1 MKNTEIGFSLN
12 IFRCASEVIEIQ
24 LKNFVFFP
32 STWSI
37 KLLNTSKPKPFFF
50 AISSVTFHTYLDMG
64 KDDGD
69 DYNDGEPSDEDC
81 YE

>member
-1 MKNTEIGFSLN
+1 MKNTEIGFYLN
-12 IFRCASEVIEIQ
+12 IFRCTSGVIEIQ

-32 STWSI
+32 CTWGI
-37 KLLNTSKPKPFFF
+37 MLLYTSK
-50 AISSVTFHTYLDMG
+50 TFHLCLDMG

-69 DYNDGEPSDEDC
+69 DYNDGESSYEDC